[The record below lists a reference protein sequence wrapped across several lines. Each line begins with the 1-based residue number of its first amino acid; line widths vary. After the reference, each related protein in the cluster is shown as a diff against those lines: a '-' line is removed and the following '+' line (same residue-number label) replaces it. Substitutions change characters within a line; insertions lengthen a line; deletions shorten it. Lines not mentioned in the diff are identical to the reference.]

1 MWFRVEDEV
10 EERSTLVLINVFG
23 GGNQKGLETKVK
35 QLQQTIHDNMEK
47 FGDVDVVGLI
57 LAPASDFV
65 PNCKT
70 ENVHVVSGQD
80 ARLHLGSF
88 AQLQD
93 LL

>member
-1 MWFRVEDEV
+1 MWFRARVNN
-10 EERSTLVLINVFG
+10 RSTLVLIDVFG
-23 GGNQKGLETKVK
+23 GGNQKSLKTKVEK
-35 QLQQTIHDNMEK
+35 LQQTIHANMEK
-47 FGDVDVVGLI
+47 FGDVAVVGLI
-57 LAPASDFV
+57 LAPGSDFV

-70 ENVHVVSGQD
+70 ENVHVVSGRY